1 MAQEHRINSNDIN
14 RLVHQIINKFPAKEI
29 FLFGSYAYGNPQ
41 NESDIDLC
49 IITEQNEKKIDLL
62 RQIRRIIAQIADKPV
77 DLLVYNKNEF
87 YERAALK
94 NTFEYKIK
102 NEGIKLYEKP

>member
-1 MAQEHRINSNDIN
+1 VAQEHGINNTDIN
-14 RLVHQIINKFPAKEI
+14 RLVHQIVNEFPAKEI
-29 FLFGSYAYGNPQ
+29 FLFGSYAYGDPQ

-49 IITEQNEKKIDLL
+49 IITDQKGKKIDLL
-62 RQIRRIIAQIADKPV
+62 KQIRRAIAPIVTKPV

-87 YERAALK
+87 YEKAALN
-94 NTFEYKIK
+94 NTFEHKIK